1 MFLKIIAFL
10 IIFYY
15 IFKVIGRIL
24 FPFLLKKGVENIQKK
39 QEREFDRFREEA
51 AKHEGE
57 VRVET
62 KRNSKSPTKPHDIE
76 GEYVDFEEVD

>member
-15 IFKVIGRIL
+15 IFKVIGRFL
-24 FPFLLKKGVENIQKK
+24 FPFLIKKGVENMQKK
-39 QEREFDRFREEA
+39 QEQEFKRYQEEA
-51 AKHEGE
+51 VKREGE

-62 KRNSKSPTKPHDIE
+62 KRTSQKSTKPDDTE
-76 GEYVDFEEVD
+76 GEYVDFEEVE

>member
-15 IFKVIGRIL
+15 IFKVIGRFL
-24 FPFLLKKGVENIQKK
+24 FPFLIKKGVENMQKK
-39 QEREFDRFREEA
+39 QEQEFKRYHEEA
-51 AKHEGE
+51 VKREGE

-62 KRNSKSPTKPHDIE
+62 KRTSQKSTKLDDTE
-76 GEYVDFEEVD
+76 GEYVDFEEVE